1 MQTVSNIAR
10 IGLCGGVAIVMACAP
25 LSAAA
30 FSLPDFLNNSGNALN
45 SRPSSAAAVSLS
57 GVCAR
62 LGSLN
67 GSVSARLASAAAEY
81 QKKAEEKEARTAA
94 ALSAKST
101 NNASARAAAD
111 VKLEAYFKRL
121 ETIAGTDAAKKAAVS
136 TFKVRVVKAS
146 DVRRDAVDAAAR
158 IYAEGVSTRLRERA
172 AEVKTLGEQMRTELS
187 EAIAGSDTRCRSGSD
202 VAAVRT
208 ELQKVL
214 ASVERSYTAKL
225 TDRTRLMASLAV
237 LADERK
243 AAIAKADATF
253 AGELDASS
261 QDLRTVLP

>member
-1 MQTVSNIAR
+1 
-10 IGLCGGVAIVMACAP
+10 MACAP
-25 LSAAA
+25 LSAVA
-30 FSLPDFLNNSGNALN
+30 FSFPDFLNNSGNALN

-101 NNASARAAAD
+101 NASTRAAAD

-158 IYAEGVSTRLRERA
+158 IYAEGVSARLRERA

-187 EAIAGSDTRCRSGSD
+187 EAIAASDTRCRSGSD

-214 ASVERSYTAKL
+214 AAVERSYTAKL

-253 AGELDASS
+253 AGELNASS